1 MLQVDP
7 TQETTSLADLSR
19 NASVISTSS
28 SDDAPLSP
36 HVRPRRTFSAPR
48 SKSPTP
54 NPTFV
59 HHELAYPPMTPDPKP
74 KPRSKSRAREATP
87 QDFKF
92 GPTLGFGSY
101 SEVRPSSLSLSPERL
116 CKLGCRSR
124 SPRIYAQASSMLSR
138 FSRKVILSEKT
149 RCRRHLPRGRL

>member
-7 TQETTSLADLSR
+7 PQETTSSLADLSR

-28 SDDAPLSP
+28 SDDAPPSP

-59 HHELAYPPMTPDPKP
+59 HHELAYPSMTTDTKP

-101 SEVRPSSLSLSPERL
+101 SEVRPSSLNLERS
-116 CKLGCRSR
+116 CKRGCRSR